1 MPDHIQANQPD
12 PAIRAYIKRLGGPE
26 AFATKHNLSVRNA
39 QRIYNGK
46 RPCPNRLRDEIMA
59 QMTLYRIEGIGPS
72 PKILP
77 RPIMAPG
84 TVRQSGEITGMW
96 IDELADEPIR
106 SFEGPTLIW
115 PQDVA
120 KEGDHDQ

>member
-12 PAIRAYIKRLGGPE
+12 PAIRAYIKKLGGPE

-59 QMTLYRIEGIGPS
+59 ETAEFLAHARIIPFPPHVIKMS
-72 PKILP
+72 NVSDPQ
-77 RPIMAPG
+77 
-84 TVRQSGEITGMW
+84 VW
-96 IDELADEPIR
+96 IDEARSITGDEIR
-106 SFEGPTLIW
+106 SLTGGGTVIW
-115 PQDVA
+115 PLDVQ
-120 KEGDHDQ
+120 EGHDDK